1 MSRPSLAWSDPLAVS
16 QWLGA
21 LRVTLGDHL
30 AVVDDML
37 RPPRERELGPAPHRE
52 RAGET
57 ATQLRQLL
65 DAATVHEPGDGETG
79 ETEGEGGNEPTR

>member
-1 MSRPSLAWSDPLAVS
+1 MSRGSLDWSDPLAVS

-37 RPPRERELGPAPHRE
+37 RPPRERALGPALHRE
-52 RAGET
+52 RVGET

-65 DAATVHEPGDGETG
+65 DAATAHEPGDEETG
-79 ETEGEGGNEPTR
+79 DPEGKGGTEPAH